1 MTLVVAVTRPE
12 PQASGTA
19 ARLTERGYTALL
31 APLLEAVP
39 ADGPGSADGIGALAL
54 TSRTAALILA
64 AHPQFHAIPVF
75 AVGTATAREA
85 RRAGF
90 TKVADAA
97 GTVDDLVA
105 RLGDAPGPVVHMA
118 GLQHTGDLVE
128 RLVASGRD
136 ASRRIVYAMA
146 PRPLPPAERVDAVL
160 LFSPRTAR
168 VFAEAGT
175 GRALVDRAP
184 RRNVAEGRRRRA
196 RPCRHHRRCA
206 HRGRHAGGAALRA
219 ARPRAG
225 GVAAR

>member
-1 MTLVVAVTRPE
+1 MTFVVAVTRPE

-175 GRALVDRAP
+175 GPPWSTAPLVAMSP
-184 RRNVAEGRRRRA
+184 K
-196 RPCRHHRRCA
+196 
-206 HRGRHAGGAALRA
+206 
-219 ARPRAG
+219 
-225 GVAAR
+225 VAAAVPGRAVTIAGAPTEAAMLEALPSAPPAREPAG